1 MKHGKEILKQRK
13 GTTLAETMVTLL
25 LISIMMAMAAASL
38 SSASRIYAR
47 MQQMQYAQAVLDI
60 VMTELRTIT
69 KEARGYVKLYEDDT
83 IADAA
88 GKDSG
93 IALEF
98 LNGEGYVVLVSTDGC
113 KTTDI
118 YIADRKTGEAKE
130 IETGQLLTRYYFR
143 NSTDDTYAYTI
154 DERPT
159 ARAVAAAFG
168 TGFYMGNYL
177 GIEYSFPEGTANGDT
192 LDSIVATVTLYSD
205 EEKNKVVASDSEI
218 LEFRSSLIRKDAV
231 TAQKRSPEASL
242 E

>member
-69 KEARGYVKLYEDDT
+69 KEARGYVKLYENAE
-83 IADAA
+83 IGESSGAA
-88 GKDSG
+88 SG
-93 IALEF
+93 TALEF

-113 KTTDI
+113 EATDI
-118 YIADRKTGEAKE
+118 YIADRKTGEAKAME
-130 IETGQLLTRYYFR
+130 AGQLLTRYYFR

-154 DERPT
+154 DDRPT

-177 GIEYSFPEGTANGDT
+177 GIEYSLPEGTGNGAAF
-192 LDSIVATVTLYSD
+192 DSIVATVTLYSD
-205 EEKNKVVASDSEI
+205 EERTRVVASDSEI
-218 LEFRSSLIRKDAV
+218 LEFRSSLVRKDAV
-231 TAQKRSPEASL
+231 TAQKRSTEASS